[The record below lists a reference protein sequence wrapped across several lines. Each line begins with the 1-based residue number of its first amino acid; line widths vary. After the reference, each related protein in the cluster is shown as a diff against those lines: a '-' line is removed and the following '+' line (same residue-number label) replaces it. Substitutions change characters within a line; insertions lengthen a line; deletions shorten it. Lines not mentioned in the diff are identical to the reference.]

1 MFSGWFSL
9 RLRGGLVDLGLGFV
23 GWVVLCYVGCGLLLV
38 LGCGLRWFCCGR
50 LYVLDLVWG
59 GFFLD
64 FVSVLWLLILGC
76 LLLFW
81 CFLVC
86 EGWGLWFERVV
97 CIAWL
102 AVIVRVWTLLL
113 IVLFTTPSY
122 YCLACELVFC
132 VWCGLCTWVWML
144 CRRWAL
150 RCLCVVVT

>member
-1 MFSGWFSL
+1 MRGWCCGVFSGWL
-9 RLRGGLVDLGLGFV
+9 VGVCWGGLVDLGLGFV

-38 LGCGLRWFCCGR
+38 LDCGLWWFCCGR

-59 GFFLD
+59 GFFLG

-113 IVLFTTPSY
+113 IVLFTAPSY

-132 VWCGLCTWVWML
+132 VWCGLCTWGLDAV
-144 CRRWAL
+144 
-150 RCLCVVVT
+150 